1 MCGIAGLFLPRGAPT
16 LRADLQSMLE
26 AMGHR
31 GPDGAGLYESPDKCF
46 QAAFTRLAIIDL
58 DTGDQPIVEDGG
70 ARVLL
75 GNGEIYNYLE
85 LRAHGA
91 ARAYRYKSEGDM
103 EVVLPLSRA
112 LGDDFVD
119 ELNGMF
125 ALALYER
132 DAERLLLV
140 RDRIGVKPLYWARL
154 VGGGVLFASE
164 IKALFASGLV
174 TPAVDEVSVSAYL
187 AHGYVPAPRT
197 LYRGVE
203 KLPPGHLLEADKEGR
218 VSLRRYWR
226 ADMAHGLPQGIEAI
240 EEHLTELL
248 ADSVRLQLRSDVPL
262 GALLSGGIDSG
273 LMVALAARQLDR
285 PLNTYTVR
293 FEGATV
299 DEAPRAALVAERYG
313 TRHEVLDVSAQSVA
327 RHLPRLAWYCDEPL
341 NDPALLPNYLIERVL
356 ADHVKVV
363 LNGTGGD
370 ELFAG
375 YGRYFQLA
383 VERRYLRV
391 LGWLRRGAIEPA
403 VGRLS
408 PMTAWKLARAAKFD
422 GDRGG
427 YLHDHTTHFPAPMRA
442 LLGNRQPAPTPA
454 QERLFAELE
463 GPPATAALYADL
475 NSYLV
480 EDLLTLLD
488 RTSMAVGVEGRVPY
502 LDHRFVEAALAVSP
516 ETRTPGAR
524 QKGLQR
530 RMAARFLP
538 EAVTAAPK
546 QGFAAPVPAWLEAGL
561 GPLARR
567 ILTRPATLERGW
579 WSKQGIER
587 LLAEPRRHGFRV
599 YTLLM
604 LELAVRIHVED
615 AACQAAPGDG
625 LEAFADA
632 A

>member
-1 MCGIAGLFLPRGAPT
+1 
-16 LRADLQSMLE
+16 MLA

-31 GPDGAGLYESPDKCF
+31 GPDGADLYMSPDRRY
-46 QAAFTRLAIIDL
+46 QAAFTRLAIVDL
-58 DTGDQPIVEDGG
+58 DSSDQPFVEAGG
-70 ARVLL
+70 ARVLM

-91 ARAYRYKSEGDM
+91 ARAYPYKSKGDM

-112 LGDDFVD
+112 LGNDFVH

-140 RDRIGVKPLYWARL
+140 RDRIGIKPLYWARL
-154 VGGGVLFASE
+154 PGGAILFASE
-164 IKALFASGLV
+164 VKALFASGLLS
-174 TPAVDEVSVSAYL
+174 PAVDDDAVSAYL
-187 AHGYVPAPRT
+187 AHGYVPSPRT
-197 LYRGVE
+197 LYRGVK
-203 KLPPGHLLEADKEGR
+203 KLPPGHLLEVDREGR

-226 ADMAHGLPQGIEAI
+226 AGMADGLPEGSDAI
-240 EEHLTELL
+240 AEHLTRLL

-293 FEGATV
+293 FEGAVV
-299 DEAPRAALVAERYG
+299 DEAPRAAAVAERYG

-327 RHLPRLAWYCDEPL
+327 RHLPRLAWHCDEPL
-341 NDPALLPNYLIERVL
+341 NDPALLPNYLVERVL

-375 YGRYFQLA
+375 YGRYYQLG
-383 VERRYLRV
+383 VERRYLKV
-391 LGWLRRGAIEPA
+391 PGWLRRGVIEPA
-403 VGRLS
+403 LSQFS
-408 PMTAWKLARAAKFD
+408 PMTAWKLARAAKFN

-427 YLHDHTTHFPAPMRA
+427 YLHDHTTHFPATARV
-442 LLGNRQPAPTPA
+442 LLGNSQPAPAMA
-454 QERLFAELE
+454 QARYFDEFE
-463 GPPATAALYADL
+463 GPPATAVLYADI
-475 NSYLV
+475 NTYLS

-488 RTSMAVGVEGRVPY
+488 RTTMAVGVEGRVPY
-502 LDHRFVEAALAVSP
+502 LDHRFVEAALAVPP
-516 ETRTPGAR
+516 ETRTQGSR

-530 RMAARFLP
+530 RMAAPFLP
-538 EAVTAAPK
+538 EAVIAAPK

-561 GPLARR
+561 SPLAGR

-579 WSKQGIER
+579 WSKQGIEK

-599 YTLLM
+599 YSLLM

-615 AACQAAPGDG
+615 AARQDAPVDG

-632 A
+632 P